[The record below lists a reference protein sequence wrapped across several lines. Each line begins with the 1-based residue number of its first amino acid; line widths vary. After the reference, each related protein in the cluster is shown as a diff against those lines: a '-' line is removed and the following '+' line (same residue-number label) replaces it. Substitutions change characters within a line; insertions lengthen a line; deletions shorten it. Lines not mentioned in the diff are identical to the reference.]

1 MLKPTKLN
9 ESGSDMK
16 FSQFM
21 ASNMGRILRIIAGIV
36 LIAVGFTMKS
46 TGGYVIAVIG
56 ALPLLAGIFDVCIF
70 APLFKMPFTGKKI
83 RSYQP

>member
-1 MLKPTKLN
+1 MR
-9 ESGSDMK
+9 

-21 ASNMGRILRIIAGIV
+21 ASNMGRVLRIIAGIV
-36 LIAVGFTMKS
+36 LIAVGFAMKS